1 MEIKTISYGKTFN
14 DGNYESSRID
24 MTASVDE
31 GEDVLEAFEDLV
43 DLVFD
48 ARKAEINFAKG

>member
-24 MTASVDE
+24 MIATVDE
-31 GEDVLEAFEDLV
+31 GEAIQDAFEDLV
-43 DLVFD
+43 DAVFD
-48 ARKAEINFAKG
+48 ARNAEIKFTKG

>member
-1 MEIKTISYGKTFN
+1 MEIKTISYGRTWN
-14 DGNYESSRID
+14 DGNFESSRID

-48 ARKAEINFAKG
+48 ARKAEINIAKG

>member
-1 MEIKTISYGKTFN
+1 MKITELKYGRTWN

-48 ARKAEINFAKG
+48 ARKAEINIAKG

>member
-1 MEIKTISYGKTFN
+1 MEIKTISYGRTWN
-14 DGNYESSRID
+14 DGNFESSRID

-31 GEDVLEAFEDLV
+31 DEDVLEAFEDLV

-48 ARKAEINFAKG
+48 ARKAEINIAKG

>member
-48 ARKAEINFAKG
+48 ARKAEINIAKG